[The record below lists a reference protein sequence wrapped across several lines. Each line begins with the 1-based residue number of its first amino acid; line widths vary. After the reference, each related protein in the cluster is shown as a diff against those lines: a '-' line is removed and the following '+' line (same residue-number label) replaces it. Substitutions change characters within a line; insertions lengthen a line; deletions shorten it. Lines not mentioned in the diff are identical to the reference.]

1 MSQRNPLN
9 DRYQQREG
17 GKTRKSAASAK
28 PATKAASS
36 VYIADPNAK
45 PKKSF
50 FDRFKGKQEPEKES
64 SKSSAQAAEATEQP
78 KKKGGKWTLN
88 DMEGSEVPQ
97 SWYERIQEMAHAL
110 VDRHHLRYLLA
121 HSAGHVA

>member
-1 MSQRNPLN
+1 MCSVRAVLSDADVYKRQPLN

-45 PKKSF
+45 MCIR
-50 FDRFKGKQEPEKES
+50 DRTTP
-64 SKSSAQAAEATEQP
+64 
-78 KKKGGKWTLN
+78 
-88 DMEGSEVPQ
+88 
-97 SWYERIQEMAHAL
+97 
-110 VDRHHLRYLLA
+110 
-121 HSAGHVA
+121 